1 VHPQRSRSHA
11 AFNALRDWVL
21 EEAVVYA
28 RRPTPQT
35 SACRSRRLVSRRYSH
50 SAARNRGVHRRR
62 RLDLL
67 AHRARI
73 VTDRDGAAWSEADC
87 SLEDAACGRRDGT
100 LQEYRNN

>member
-1 VHPQRSRSHA
+1 MPVAKAGVETVQPLGGA
-11 AFNALRDWVL
+11 KP
-21 EEAVVYA
+21 
-28 RRPTPQT
+28 RRT
-35 SACRSRRLVSRRYSH
+35 S
-50 SAARNRGVHRRR
+50 RR